1 MDLATI
7 TGLVGTFALLLIAM
21 GSGAGAFL
29 DGPSALI
36 VVGGTIGAG
45 LIHYRFKQLMGAFAV
60 AKHAFRYKPRP
71 PTELIR
77 TLVDYATQARREG
90 ILALESAAEEAEDP
104 FLKRA
109 LQLAVDGHELAA
121 IEAILST
128 EIEQL
133 KDRHRMGAEIFTS
146 LAAYAP
152 ALGMIGT
159 LVGLVMMLQ
168 QMNDPS
174 TIGPSMAIALI
185 TTFYG
190 AILANLVFNPIAG
203 KLRSRSAEE
212 VLYKELAM
220 EGVLSISLGDN
231 PRIVEQKLTSFL
243 EPRLRDAVAK
253 AKA

>member
-7 TGLVGTFALLLIAM
+7 VGLVGAFGLILVAM
-21 GSGAGAFL
+21 GSGVSAFL
-29 DGPSALI
+29 DSSSALI

-45 LIHYRFKQLMGAFAV
+45 LIHYRFKQLLGAASV
-60 AKHAFRYKPRP
+60 AKHAFLYKPRP
-71 PTELIR
+71 PEELIKQ
-77 TLVDYATQARREG
+77 LVEHASQARREG

-109 LQLAVDGHELAA
+109 LQLAVDGHEVSAV
-121 IEAILST
+121 EAILNT

-133 KDRHRMGAEIFTS
+133 KERHRVGAEIFTS

-159 LVGLVMMLQ
+159 LVGLVLMLQ
-168 QMNDPS
+168 KMDDPS
-174 TIGPSMAIALI
+174 AIGPAMAVALL

-190 AILANLVFNPIAG
+190 AILANLIFNPIAG
-203 KLRSRSAEE
+203 KLKARSLEE

-220 EGVLSISLGDN
+220 EGVISISLGDN

-243 EPRLRDAVAK
+243 EPRLREAASK
-253 AKA
+253 SE